1 MTRRWDT
8 GDIPDQRG
16 RTIVVTGANSGLG
29 LAATVALAA
38 AGARVIMACRNVE
51 KGEAVRPDGAEVHRL
66 DLADLA
72 SVRAFATGLPA
83 DRIDVLVNNAGVM
96 AIPRRNTVDGFEM
109 QFGTNHLGHFAL
121 TGLLLPR
128 LLAAPEPRVVTVS
141 SGFHRAGRMNFA
153 DLQRERRYQR
163 WLVYSQSKLANLLFC
178 FELDRRAR
186 SAGTALVSAAA
197 HPGYAETNLQTAG
210 PRLSGSVLQE
220 RIAVLLNRIGAQP
233 AAMGALPELYA
244 ATASE
249 VRGGDFIGPDGF
261 LQQSGFPQRVSSSRS
276 ARSLE
281 NAGRLWQESEN
292 LTGVEYPWP

>member
-1 MTRRWDT
+1 
-8 GDIPDQRG
+8 
-16 RTIVVTGANSGLG
+16 
-29 LAATVALAA
+29 
-38 AGARVIMACRNVE
+38 
-51 KGEAVRPDGAEVHRL
+51 
-66 DLADLA
+66 
-72 SVRAFATGLPA
+72 
-83 DRIDVLVNNAGVM
+83 
-96 AIPRRNTVDGFEM
+96 
-109 QFGTNHLGHFAL
+109 
-121 TGLLLPR
+121 
-128 LLAAPEPRVVTVS
+128 VVTVS

-210 PRLSGSVLQE
+210 PRLSGSALQE